1 MVEEVVGKGK
11 GIITNRNE
19 LGVELKSKIFKAQS
33 GKIKVVVCVNKMACP

>member
-19 LGVELKSKIFKAQS
+19 LGVELELKIFKVQL
-33 GKIKVVVCVNKMACP
+33 GKIRRVVCVNKMACP